1 MERMNVSKCAYVRTQ
16 KTHKKHI
23 GFDCLVLR
31 WVRIRAWSR
40 AFRSRCRL
48 SVLWCLEEQ
57 VWQVFVGV
65 VVVVG
70 RSSLRW

>member
-1 MERMNVSKCAYVRTQ
+1 MRF
-16 KTHKKHI
+16 

-31 WVRIRAWSR
+31 WVAGLG
-40 AFRSRCRL
+40 AGLGAGL
-48 SVLWCLEEQ
+48 SGAGVGCLCCGGLQGLEEQ